1 MKTGGHFVPCNIG
14 SCKEHNERTQSYL
27 DGVRVSGRNL
37 YFFQDLTSHNEHWV
51 NPAYSGKDLQTIFD
65 EMKALYTEKTGQ
77 PPQLKDRIRKN
88 KKTGR
93 ETTIAGW
100 SPIREAVIPIK
111 PTTKKEDFAKI
122 LQWMRDKGV
131 DVIRL
136 DLHHDEGHKDEIS
149 GEMKMNHHAH
159 LVGDFLNHDTGRTV
173 KLTTKDMSEFQTILA
188 DALDMERGVSK
199 SITGKEHIDTEQ
211 WREKKAAEHTK
222 ELIEQKKAL
231 DEDIKNLDKQ
241 KRQKNQALK
250 DGLTAK
256 VLNFFGSGEL
266 AEAKKNVEELKGK
279 IQSQAA
285 QNKTLR
291 GETKALKV
299 EITALK
305 GENKALRDEIATNEQ
320 KHLQS
325 LKDAEN
331 AKNEAVEDAKLHEQ
345 NRMWLDNEKLR
356 EDCKKE
362 LQEKDN
368 ILRKT
373 EEERRL
379 LIDKLKDAGIMH
391 PSDYYEMIFPPHERT
406 FIPQFILS
414 VTQNKSH
421 LHQEQNQEQN
431 HIEETKPSIHFDD
444 KGKQLLQQ
452 VVEYA
457 IAWLTYGT
465 KFGWL
470 KDAFKDLCRHLGAST
485 REQRTEVANIVGNE
499 VGFIRNGSTEKLT
512 STLSGI
518 DPNERNN
525 GLKR

>member
-14 SCKEHNERTQSYL
+14 SCTEHNERTQSYL
-27 DGVRVSGRNL
+27 DGVRASGRNL
-37 YFFQDLTSHNEHWV
+37 YFFPNLTGHNEHWV

-65 EMKALYTEKTGQ
+65 EMKDIYTEKTGQ

-122 LQWMRDKGV
+122 LQWMKEKGV
-131 DVIRL
+131 EVIRL

-149 GEMKMNHHAH
+149 GEIKMNHHAH
-159 LVGDFLNHDTGRTV
+159 LVGDFLNHETGRTV
-173 KLTTKDMSEFQTILA
+173 KLTSYDMSQFQTILA
-188 DALDMERGVSK
+188 DALNMERGVSK

-231 DEDIKNLDKQ
+231 DEDIKNLDEQ

-256 VLNFFGSGEL
+256 VLNYFGSGEL
-266 AEAKKNVEELKGK
+266 AQAKKDLEEANEK
-279 IQSQAA
+279 IQSQTA

-291 GETKALKV
+291 DEIKALR
-299 EITALK
+299 
-305 GENKALRDEIATNEQ
+305 GENKALRGEIVTNEQ
-320 KHLQS
+320 KHLQD

-331 AKNEAVEDAKLHEQ
+331 AKNEAVEAAKLHEY
-345 NRMWLDNEKLR
+345 NRMWFDNEKVK
-356 EDCKKE
+356 EDCENQLK
-362 LQEKDN
+362 EKDD

-373 EEERRL
+373 EEERIL
-379 LIDKLKDAGIMH
+379 LLDKMKDAGLIGKG
-391 PSDYYEMIFPPHERT
+391 DYHEMTTPPHERVWIPD
-406 FIPQFILS
+406 FIMPK
-414 VTQNKSH
+414 T
-421 LHQEQNQEQN
+421 EQHQEQN
-431 HIEETKPSIHFDD
+431 HIEDEAQHLCQFDD
-444 KGKQLLQQ
+444 EGKQLLQQ
-452 VVEYA
+452 VVKYA
-457 IAWLTYGT
+457 ITWLTSGN

-470 KDAFKDLCRHLGAST
+470 REAFKALCTHLGAET
-485 REQRTEVANIVGNE
+485 MEQRNEVANIVGVE
-499 VGFIRNGSTEKLT
+499 IGYLGKGSAEKLT

-525 GLKR
+525 GLNR

>member
-14 SCKEHNERTQSYL
+14 SCVEHNERTQSYL
-27 DGVRVSGRNL
+27 DGVRASGKNL
-37 YFFQDLTSHNEHWV
+37 YFFPDLTSHNEHWV
-51 NPAYSGKDLQTIFD
+51 NPTYSGKNLQTIFD

-111 PTTKKEDFAKI
+111 PTTKKEDFAQV
-122 LQWMRDKGV
+122 LQWMKEKGV
-131 DVIRL
+131 EVIRL

-188 DALDMERGVSK
+188 DALDMERGVPK
-199 SITGKEHIDTEQ
+199 SITGKDHIGTEQ
-211 WREKKAAEHTK
+211 WKEKKAAEHTK

-231 DEDIKNLDKQ
+231 DEDIKNLDEQ

-256 VLNFFGSGEL
+256 VLNYFGSGEL
-266 AEAKKNVEELKGK
+266 AQAKKEIEELKGK
-279 IQSQAA
+279 IQIQTS
-285 QNKTLR
+285 QNKTM
-291 GETKALKV
+291 
-299 EITALK
+299 K
-305 GENKALRDEIATNEQ
+305 GENKALKGEISRLRSEIATNEE
-320 KHLQS
+320 KHVQD
-325 LKDAEN
+325 LKDAEK
-331 AKNEAVEDAKLHEQ
+331 AKNEAVEAAKLHES
-345 NRMWLDNEKLR
+345 NRMWLDNEKLK

-368 ILRKT
+368 ILRQT

-379 LIDKLKDAGIMH
+379 LVDKLKDAGIIH
-391 PSDYYEMIFPPHERT
+391 PADYYEMIFPPHERQL
-406 FIPQFILS
+406 IPNFILS

-431 HIEETKPSIHFDD
+431 RIEEPRQSFHFDD
-444 KGKQLLQQ
+444 RGKQLLQQ

-457 IAWLTYGT
+457 ISWLTYGT
-465 KFGWL
+465 KIGWL
-470 KDAFKDLCRHLGAST
+470 RDAFKDLCRYLGAET
-485 REQRTEVANIVGNE
+485 REQRNEVANIVGNE
-499 VGFIRNGSTEKLT
+499 VGYIKDGKEKLT
-512 STLSGI
+512 STLSAI
-518 DPNERNN
+518 DLNERNN
-525 GLKR
+525 GLKL

>member
-14 SCKEHNERTQSYL
+14 SCQEHNERTQSYL
-27 DGVRVSGRNL
+27 DGVRASGRNL
-37 YFFQDLTSHNEHWV
+37 YFFPNLTGHNEHWV
-51 NPAYSGKDLQTIFD
+51 NPAYSGKNLQTIFD
-65 EMKALYTEKTGQ
+65 EMKVLYTEKTGQ

-131 DVIRL
+131 EVIRL

-199 SITGKEHIDTEQ
+199 SITGKEHLDTEQ

-231 DEDIKNLDKQ
+231 DEDIRILDEQ

-256 VLNFFGSGEL
+256 VLNYFGSGEL
-266 AEAKKNVEELKGK
+266 AEAKKDLEEANEK
-279 IQSQAA
+279 IQSLTT
-285 QNKTLR
+285 QNKNLR
-291 GETKALKV
+291 RDNK
-299 EITALK
+299 ALK
-305 GENKALRDEIATNEQ
+305 GEISRLRSEIATNEE
-320 KHLQS
+320 KHVQD
-325 LKDAEN
+325 LKDAEK
-331 AKNEAVEDAKLHEQ
+331 AKNEAVEEAKRYE
-345 NRMWLDNEKLR
+345 RFSMDYDNKKVRERCENQLKEKDDILR
-356 EDCKKE
+356 E
-362 LQEKDN
+362 
-368 ILRKT
+368 T
-373 EEERRL
+373 EEERIL
-379 LIDKLKDAGIMH
+379 LLDKMKDAGLIGKG
-391 PSDYYEMIFPPHERT
+391 DYHEMTTPPHERVWVPD
-406 FIPQFILS
+406 FIMPK
-414 VTQNKSH
+414 T
-421 LHQEQNQEQN
+421 EQHQEQN

-485 REQRTEVANIVGNE
+485 REQRNEVANIVGNE
-499 VGFIRNGSTEKLT
+499 VGYIKDAKEKLT
-512 STLSGI
+512 PTLSAI

-525 GLKR
+525 GLNRRF

>member
-1 MKTGGHFVPCNIG
+1 MKTGGHFAPCNIG
-14 SCKEHNERTQSYL
+14 SCQEHNERTQSYL
-27 DGVRVSGRNL
+27 DGVRASGRNL
-37 YFFQDLTSHNEHWV
+37 YFFPNLTGHNEHWV
-51 NPAYSGKDLQTIFD
+51 NPAYSGKNLQTIFD
-65 EMKALYTEKTGQ
+65 EMKVLYTEKTGQ

-122 LQWMRDKGV
+122 LQWMKEKGV
-131 DVIRL
+131 EVIRL
-136 DLHHDEGHKDEIS
+136 DLHHDEGHKDDIS
-149 GEMKMNHHAH
+149 GEIKMNHHAH
-159 LVGDFLNHDTGRTV
+159 LVGDFLNHETGRTV
-173 KLTTKDMSEFQTILA
+173 KLTSDDMSHFQTILA

-231 DEDIKNLDKQ
+231 DEDIRILDEQ

-256 VLNFFGSGEL
+256 VLNYFGSGEL

-279 IQSQAA
+279 IQIQAA
-285 QNKTLR
+285 QNKSMR
-291 GETKALKV
+291 GEIK
-299 EITALK
+299 ALK
-305 GENKALRDEIATNEQ
+305 GENKALRDKIATNEQ

-331 AKNEAVEDAKLHEQ
+331 AKNEAVEAAKLHEQ
-345 NRMWLDNEKLR
+345 NRMWLDNEKLK
-356 EDCKKE
+356 EDCQKE

-368 ILRKT
+368 ILRQT

-379 LIDKLKDAGIMH
+379 LVDKLKDAGIIH
-391 PSDYYEMIFPPHERT
+391 PSDYYEMIFPPHERQL
-406 FIPQFILS
+406 IPQFILS
-414 VTQNKSH
+414 VTQDNSH
-421 LHQEQNQEQN
+421 HHQEQNQEQS
-431 HIEETKPSIHFDD
+431 HVEEPRQSVQFDD
-444 KGKQLLQQ
+444 RGKQLLQQ

-485 REQRTEVANIVGNE
+485 REQRNEVANIVGNE
-499 VGFIRNGSTEKLT
+499 VGYIKDAKEKLT
-512 STLSGI
+512 PTLSAI

-525 GLKR
+525 GLNRRF

>member
-14 SCKEHNERTQSYL
+14 SCQEHNERTQSYL
-27 DGVRVSGRNL
+27 DGVRASGRNL
-37 YFFQDLTSHNEHWV
+37 YFFPNLTGHNEHWV
-51 NPAYSGKDLQTIFD
+51 NPAYSGKNLQTIFD
-65 EMKALYTEKTGQ
+65 EMKVLYTEKTGQ

-122 LQWMRDKGV
+122 LQWMKEKGV
-131 DVIRL
+131 EVIRL

-173 KLTTKDMSEFQTILA
+173 KLTPKDMSEFQTILA

-231 DEDIKNLDKQ
+231 DEDIRNLDEQ

-256 VLNFFGSGEL
+256 VLNYFGSGEL
-266 AEAKKNVEELKGK
+266 AEAKKDVEELKGK
-279 IQSQAA
+279 IKSLTT
-285 QNKTLR
+285 QNKTQK
-291 GETKALKV
+291 G

-305 GENKALRDEIATNEQ
+305 GENKALRDEIDRNEQ
-320 KHLQS
+320 KHLQE
-325 LKDAEN
+325 LKAAEN
-331 AKNEAVEDAKLHEQ
+331 AKNEAVEAAKLHEQ
-345 NRMWLDNEKLR
+345 NRMWLDNEKLK

-368 ILRKT
+368 ILRHT

-379 LIDKLKDAGIMH
+379 LIDKLKDAGIIR
-391 PSDYYEMIFPPHERT
+391 PADYYEMIFPPHERVWIPD
-406 FIPQFILS
+406 FIMP
-414 VTQNKSH
+414 K
-421 LHQEQNQEQN
+421 QEQNQEQK
-431 HIEETKPSIHFDD
+431 HIEEPRQSFQFDD
-444 KGKQLLQQ
+444 EGKQLLQQ
-452 VVEYA
+452 VVKYA
-457 IAWLTYGT
+457 ITWLTSGN

-470 KDAFKDLCRHLGAST
+470 KEAFKNLCRHLGAET
-485 REQRTEVANIVGNE
+485 REQRTEVANIVGKE

-518 DPNERNN
+518 DPNERSI
-525 GLKR
+525 GVKL

>member
-1 MKTGGHFVPCNIG
+1 MKTGGHFAPCNIG
-14 SCKEHNERTQSYL
+14 SCQEHNERTQSYL
-27 DGVRVSGRNL
+27 DGVRASGRNL
-37 YFFQDLTSHNEHWV
+37 YFFPNLTGHNEHWV
-51 NPAYSGKDLQTIFD
+51 NPAYSGKNLQTIFD

-131 DVIRL
+131 EVIRL

-149 GEMKMNHHAH
+149 GEIKMNHHAH
-159 LVGDFLNHDTGRTV
+159 LVGDFLNHETGRTV
-173 KLTTKDMSEFQTILA
+173 KLTSYDMSQFQTIIA

-199 SITGKEHIDTEQ
+199 SITGKEHLDTEQ

-231 DEDIKNLDKQ
+231 DEDIRILDEQ

-256 VLNFFGSGEL
+256 VLNYFGSGEL

-279 IQSQAA
+279 IQIQTS

-291 GETKALKV
+291 GEIKALKD
-299 EITALK
+299 
-305 GENKALRDEIATNEQ
+305 ENKALRDEIATNEQ

-331 AKNEAVEDAKLHEQ
+331 AKNEAVEEAKRYERFSM
-345 NRMWLDNEKLR
+345 NYDNEKVR
-356 EDCKKE
+356 ENCENQLK
-362 LQEKDN
+362 EKDN
-368 ILRKT
+368 ILRQT

-379 LIDKLKDAGIMH
+379 LVEKLKDAGIIH
-391 PSDYYEMIFPPHERT
+391 PADYYEMIFPPNERQL
-406 FIPQFILS
+406 IPNFILS
-414 VTQNKSH
+414 VTQDNSH
-421 LHQEQNQEQN
+421 HHQEQNQEQS
-431 HIEETKPSIHFDD
+431 HVEEPRQSVQFDD

-470 KDAFKDLCRHLGAST
+470 KDAFKNLCRHLGAST
-485 REQRTEVANIVGNE
+485 MEQRNEVANIVGNE
-499 VGFIRNGSTEKLT
+499 VGYIKDAKEKLT
-512 STLSGI
+512 PTLSAI
-518 DPNERNN
+518 DPNERSN
-525 GLKR
+525 GFKR

>member
-1 MKTGGHFVPCNIG
+1 MPCNIG
-14 SCKEHNERTQSYL
+14 SCQEHNERTQSYL
-27 DGVRVSGRNL
+27 DGVRASGRNL
-37 YFFQDLTSHNEHWV
+37 YFFPNLTGHNEHWV
-51 NPAYSGKDLQTIFD
+51 NPAYSGKNLQTIFD
-65 EMKALYTEKTGQ
+65 EMKVLYTEKTGQ

-122 LQWMRDKGV
+122 LQWMRAKGV
-131 DVIRL
+131 EVIRL

-159 LVGDFLNHDTGRTV
+159 LVGDFLNHATGRTV

-231 DEDIKNLDKQ
+231 NEDIKNLDEQ

-250 DGLTAK
+250 EGLTAK
-256 VLNFFGSGEL
+256 VLNYFGSGEL
-266 AEAKKNVEELKGK
+266 AQAKKDLEEANEK
-279 IQSQAA
+279 IQNLTT
-285 QNKTLR
+285 QNKNLR
-291 GETKALKV
+291 RNNKAQ
-299 EITALK
+299 K
-305 GENKALRDEIATNEQ
+305 GEISRLGSEIATNEQ
-320 KHLQS
+320 KHLQD

-331 AKNEAVEDAKLHEQ
+331 AKNEAVEAAKLHEQ

-391 PSDYYEMIFPPHERT
+391 PSDYYEMIFPPHQRQ
-406 FIPQFILS
+406 FIPNFILS
-414 VTQNKSH
+414 VTQDNSH
-421 LHQEQNQEQN
+421 HHQEQNQEQRQ
-431 HIEETKPSIHFDD
+431 SVQFDD

-452 VVEYA
+452 VVKYA
-457 IAWLTYGT
+457 ITWLTSGN

-470 KDAFKDLCRHLGAST
+470 KEAFKALCTHLGAET
-485 REQRTEVANIVGNE
+485 MEQRNEVANIVGNE
-499 VGFIRNGSTEKLT
+499 VGYVGKGSTEKLT

-518 DPNERNN
+518 DPNEQSYGFNR
-525 GLKR
+525 